1 MRHRSV
7 VTVKH
12 DRGQHSEITAETYWW
27 YSESVEGFC
36 IHENRHEQR
45 GITTQWNGVYILKC
59 IKWLNVFGK
68 LKHTSSVHDIPTCKA
83 NAERIEHG

>member
-1 MRHRSV
+1 MTLCNMIVASIARSPLKSQNFASMRIAMIR
-7 VTVKH
+7 K
-12 DRGQHSEITAETYWW
+12 
-27 YSESVEGFC
+27 ESPPNGM
-36 IHENRHEQR
+36 
-45 GITTQWNGVYILKC
+45 GVYILKC

>member
-1 MRHRSV
+1 MHHRSV
-7 VTVKH
+7 VIVQH
-12 DRGQHSEITAETYWW
+12 DRDQHSEITAETYWW
-27 YSESVEGFC
+27 YIESVEVFC

-45 GITTQWNGVYILKC
+45 GITTQWNWGIYTEVY
-59 IKWLNVFGK
+59 KWLNVFGK